1 MSDKPL
7 IVYWNICG
15 RAHLA
20 RAMLHAGNVA
30 YDLDSATANSWPA
43 PKSECPFGQLPI
55 LKHGDLV
62 LAQSGAITRYCARI
76 AGLVPED
83 AVGAAKVDMILE
95 ECADLYNLM
104 IKAKYPTNTT
114 KEEKIAAWGKIKN
127 EFLPA
132 HLGCLE
138 RILDKSTHPF
148 FGGVSPNAADVA
160 FTATYGVYQLAG
172 FPESTLDAFPGLKHV
187 VSETSKIGSLS
198 AFEPGGP
205 YFTCDE
211 NHKMF

>member
-1 MSDKPL
+1 MSDKPV
-7 IVYWNICG
+7 IVYWNIAG

-20 RAMLHAGNVA
+20 QAMLHAGNIEFE
-30 YDLDSATANSWPA
+30 LDSNTANSWPA

-55 LKHGDLV
+55 LKHKDLV

-104 IKAKYPTNTT
+104 IKAKYTGTPN
-114 KEEKIAAWGKIKN
+114 KEDKIAAWEKIKS
-127 EFLPA
+127 ELLPA
-132 HLGCLE
+132 HLTLLE
-138 RILDKSTHPF
+138 RLVEKSSLPF
-148 FGGVSPNAADVA
+148 FGGATPNAADVA
-160 FTATYGVYQLAG
+160 FTATYGFYQLAG
-172 FPESTLDAFPGLKHV
+172 FPETTLDAFPKLKHI
-187 VSETSKIGSLS
+187 VSETIKMGTLLN
-198 AFEPGGP
+198 ADFGGP

-211 NHKMF
+211 NHKNF

>member
-1 MSDKPL
+1 MSDKPV
-7 IVYWNICG
+7 IVYWNLCG

-20 RAMLHAGNVA
+20 RAMLHAGNVD
-30 YDLDSATANSWPA
+30 YELDFNTANSWPA

-62 LAQSGAITRYCARI
+62 LAQSGAITRYCARV

-83 AVGAAKVDMILE
+83 AVAAAKVDMILE

-104 IKAKYPTNTT
+104 IKAKYPGTPN
-114 KEEKIAAWGKIKN
+114 KEDKIAAWDKIKS

-132 HLGCLE
+132 HLTFLE
-138 RILDKSTHPF
+138 LILEKSSHPF
-148 FGGVSPNAADVA
+148 FGGASPNAADVA

-172 FPESTLDAFPGLKHV
+172 FPDSTLDAFPKLKHV
-187 VSETSKIGSLS
+187 VSETTKLGSLS
-198 AFEPGGP
+198 AFEPGGA

-211 NHKMF
+211 DHKMF